1 MGEKGQTLSGGQKQR
16 VAIARALLSNP
27 RILVRR
33 RPTLPLAVLAYSLTL
48 PAQVLDEATSA
59 LDPESEALVQEAID
73 RLKHGRTVLLVTH
86 RPTTMQAADSI
97 AVLDGGRVV
106 QRGTYEELM
115 AQPEG
120 TFALLL
126 RSSQA
131 NDGLLP

>member
-1 MGEKGQTLSGGQKQR
+1 MGPPGPRTSLR
-16 VAIARALLSNP
+16 LARP
-27 RILVRR
+27 VPHH
-33 RPTLPLAVLAYSLTL
+33 PTP
-48 PAQVLDEATSA
+48 PEQVLDEATSA

-86 RPTTMQAADSI
+86 RPSTMQAADSI

-106 QRGTYEELM
+106 QRGTFEELM

>member
-1 MGEKGQTLSGGQKQR
+1 MSGGQKQR